1 MRIGNRQ
8 RRSVRGWPPVCRRET
23 GRPEHFCL
31 WFAGGPKWPSRLVG
45 NTEDVDVF
53 DVKADVLD
61 LLARLGGP
69 ASGAQLLAE
78 APAWYHPGRSGTY
91 KLGPKSVLAHFGEVH
106 PLVLKEMDID
116 ARLVAFEIFLDA
128 IPLPKTG
135 KGSARPKLD
144 LSPFKRLNV
153 TLPLCSTLTL
163 TLALS

>member
-1 MRIGNRQ
+1 MRIGGSATALCSRLA
-8 RRSVRGWPPVCRRET
+8 SVCRRET
-23 GRPEHFCL
+23 GRPVHFCL

-116 ARLVAFEIFLDA
+116 ADW
-128 IPLPKTG
+128 
-135 KGSARPKLD
+135 
-144 LSPFKRLNV
+144 
-153 TLPLCSTLTL
+153 
-163 TLALS
+163 